1 MDVRLGE
8 TDLRR
13 RTVRLMER
21 GARRLEEAIPVSRKA
36 HATLERAFSPYLAR
50 QLAVDRQGF
59 QFIEDLT

>member
-21 GARRLEEAIPVSRKA
+21 GARKHEEAILVSRKA
-36 HATLERAFSPYLAR
+36 HATPERAFSSDLAR
-50 QLAVDRQGF
+50 QLADGSARLPVD
-59 QFIEDLT
+59 

>member
-1 MDVRLGE
+1 
-8 TDLRR
+8 
-13 RTVRLMER
+13 MER
-21 GARRLEEAIPVSRKA
+21 GARRLEEAISVLRKA